1 MKLEITVNN
10 YQLGAIVKST
20 PTHKITSKTRIDR
33 YHTVI
38 IYNDITENEYDLLC
52 RLMGNPKKVKVIE
65 EQRKREN

>member
-20 PTHKITSKTRIDR
+20 PIHKITSKTRIDR

-38 IYNDITENEYDLLC
+38 AYSDITKSEYDLLC
-52 RLMGNPKKVKVIE
+52 KLMGNPKKVKVIE
-65 EQRKREN
+65 E